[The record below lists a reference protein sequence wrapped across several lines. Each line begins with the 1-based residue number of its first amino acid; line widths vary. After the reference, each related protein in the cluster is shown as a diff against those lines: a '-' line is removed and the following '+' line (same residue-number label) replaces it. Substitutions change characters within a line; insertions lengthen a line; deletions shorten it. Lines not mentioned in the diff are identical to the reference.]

1 VLPQLRE
8 LERRFGD
15 AIAVVGVHSGKY
27 TAERVTERIRDAS
40 IRLDAI
46 HPVLNDRQF
55 RVWRAYAVR
64 AWPTLVAIDPKGAV
78 IGMSAG
84 EFTAD
89 GVTPFVERVLAEARA
104 SGMLREEAMH
114 LTADTPTIPAER
126 LAYPGK
132 VAVRDDRIAIADSGH
147 HRVLI
152 GRLEEDGSRM
162 RVERAIG
169 SGVPGFANGDT
180 PAFRYPQGLAFG
192 ADDTLYVA
200 DTGNHAIRA
209 VSLSEGSARTLAGT
223 GGQLRTAR
231 DRAAGAMSSPW
242 DIAFDGETMHIAMAG
257 IHQLWTLDLRDGTA
271 MLFAG
276 TGAEELHD
284 GSHGEAALAQPM
296 GVALARDAL
305 LVADAESS
313 AVREVD
319 LSASGAV
326 RTLVGTGLFDF
337 GHVDGA
343 GDRVRLQH
351 PQGLAVAADDRVLVC
366 DTYNDSLRWLDRA
379 TREVSTWVRGLHE
392 PGGLAIG
399 GRSVYVADTNAHR
412 IVVIDIGST
421 EIRPL
426 VIVE

>member
-8 LERRFGD
+8 LEQRFGD

-40 IRLDAI
+40 IRLDAV

-64 AWPTLVAIDPKGAV
+64 AWPTLVAIDPKGTV

-104 SGMLREEAMH
+104 SGVLREESMH
-114 LTADTPTIPAER
+114 VAADPPTIPPDR
-126 LAYPGK
+126 LAFPGK

-147 HRVLI
+147 HRLLL

-162 RVERAIG
+162 RVERVVG
-169 SGVPGFANGDT
+169 SGVAGFANGDA

-192 ADDTLYVA
+192 ANDTLYVA

-209 VSLSEGSARTLAGT
+209 VSLTDGSVRTIAGT
-223 GGQLRTAR
+223 GGQLRTER

-242 DIAFDGETMHIAMAG
+242 DIAFDGETLYVAMAG
-257 IHQLWTLDLRDGTA
+257 IHQLWTLDLRGGMA
-271 MLFAG
+271 APFAG

-284 GSHGEAALAQPM
+284 GTRDEAALAQPM
-296 GVALARDAL
+296 GIALARDAL

-319 LSASGAV
+319 LGTPGAV
-326 RTLVGTGLFDF
+326 RTIVGTGLFDF
-337 GHVDGA
+337 GHVDGV

-351 PQGLAVAADDRVLVC
+351 PQGLAIAEDGRVLVC
-366 DTYNDSLRWLDRA
+366 DSYNDSLRWLDRA
-379 TREVSTWVRGLHE
+379 KREVATWIGGLHE

-399 GRSVYVADTNAHR
+399 GRRVYVADTNAHR
-412 IVVIDIGST
+412 VAVIDTGST
-421 EIRPL
+421 ELRPL